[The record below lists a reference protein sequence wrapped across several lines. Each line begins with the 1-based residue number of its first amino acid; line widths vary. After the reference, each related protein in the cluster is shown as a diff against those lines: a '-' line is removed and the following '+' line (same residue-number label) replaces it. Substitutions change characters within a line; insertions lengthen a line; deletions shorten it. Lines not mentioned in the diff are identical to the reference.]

1 MDGAEQESVTD
12 YNKLTA
18 INKLTALY
26 PGLNPVQ
33 RRQLFQ

>member
-1 MDGAEQESVTD
+1 MDGTDQESVTD
-12 YNKLTA
+12 D
-18 INKLTALY
+18 NKLTALY